1 MKNFKR
7 LLSLALTA
15 VLIFSLI
22 CTGMA
27 VSAATP
33 VATVSYASPN
43 ATVEVEAGQT
53 VKINVTEDPCTSLQ
67 ANYSYSNKNLFSS
80 VTSSRNTSSGSDSG
94 SKFTAFGVASPT
106 NVTFTLTAVVN
117 TGAAVGDKCVITFS
131 DCRHAKALGGLDQY
145 KGYTLTVTVVVKA
158 PVPTSS
164 STTKPTSSST
174 TKPTVST
181 KPSVTTKKPTTGLD
195 FTELNKAIAAGE
207 ALVAADYTADSWAN
221 YETAL
226 QAAIAARNAKKQAD
240 NDAATNALKAAQ
252 AALVKAA
259 GDNKA
264 ELENYIQTVK
274 KFLEEDKL
282 SVAYK
287 LLNEAVSTAEAA
299 VAGGSKEE
307 IDAAYSK
314 LKAAFEAYKKAIDD
328 LKTTETIEVEKVV
341 EKDPEGPFCNIFCHK
356 LLLILLI
363 ISLILNVL
371 FVIYFVY
378 LRKQKE
384 NETKP
389 AASSSDDDDASDIL
403 R

>member
-1 MKNFKR
+1 MNTTKR
-7 LLSLALTA
+7 FLSMLLT
-15 VLIFSLI
+15 VLLIVSCFGVEMAAFS
-22 CTGMA
+22 
-27 VSAATP
+27 
-33 VATVSYASPN
+33 ASP
-43 ATVEVEAGQT
+43 ATKTVEVYAGETYDLVFSEDNCYGIECDIRYDNEA
-53 VKINVTEDPCTSLQ
+53 
-67 ANYSYSNKNLFSS
+67 LFSS
-80 VTSSRNTSSGSDSG
+80 INPWSNNNGRVLKNKVILHGSQPENYAAYLKVTIKAD
-94 SKFTAFGVASPT
+94 
-106 NVTFTLTAVVN
+106 
-117 TGAAVGDKCVITFS
+117 AAVGSRCTVTFYDCIRS
-131 DCRHAKALGGLDQY
+131 DSVDGSGPE
-145 KGYTLTVTVVVKA
+145 GYEKSVTVVVVQK
-158 PVPTSS
+158 PTPTSS

-240 NDAATNALKAAQ
+240 IDAATNALKAAQ

-264 ELENYIQTVK
+264 ELESYIQTVK

-384 NETKP
+384 NEPKP
-389 AASSSDDDDASDIL
+389 AASSDDNDASDIL